1 MAVGRRV
8 GFNLARLAAAVMLG
22 AVLAGAACSED
33 VTLPEAEVVTT
44 PDVAEADAEAEA
56 EAGVS
61 SLTQDVEMS
70 IELSSTT
77 FNRIRR
83 IPIEHACPSNKTNPN
98 LGDIRD
104 GGNLS
109 PPLAWTGAPEG
120 TVSLALVMEGKEPRA
135 DEPNVHWLVWN
146 IPAEVTEL
154 PAGTPTTTLLASIGP
169 RAAQGTNSFG
179 RIGYD
184 GPCPQPINLEGQDRT
199 GGRDAV
205 SRYHFRVYA
214 LDIELDLAAGA
225 TLEELLRA
233 IDGHVLA
240 GGEIVGERVGE
251 YFRRIIGS

>member
-1 MAVGRRV
+1 M
-8 GFNLARLAAAVMLG
+8 
-22 AVLAGAACSED
+22 
-33 VTLPEAEVVTT
+33 TT
-44 PDVAEADAEAEA
+44 PDVAEA

-70 IELSSTT
+70 IELSSTA

-120 TVSLALVMEGKEPRA
+120 TVSLAMVMEGIEPRA

-169 RAAQGTNSFG
+169 GPHRAQTALGGSATTGPAPSRSTSRD
-179 RIGYD
+179 RIGQEEGTRSAVTTSGSTRWTSSSIWPPAPLSRSYC
-184 GPCPQPINLEGQDRT
+184 GPSTDT
-199 GGRDAV
+199 
-205 SRYHFRVYA
+205 FW
-214 LDIELDLAAGA
+214 LAARSWESGSA
-225 TLEELLRA
+225 STS
-233 IDGHVLA
+233 DG
-240 GGEIVGERVGE
+240 
-251 YFRRIIGS
+251 S

>member
-1 MAVGRRV
+1 MAVGR
-8 GFNLARLAAAVMLG
+8 GLGLKLASLAAVALLG
-22 AVLAGAACSED
+22 VALAGVACSED
-33 VTLPEAEVVTT
+33 ATPPEAEAETT
-44 PDVAEADAEAEA
+44 PDVAEAGAR
-56 EAGVS
+56 VS
-61 SLTQDVEMS
+61 SLVQDVEMS
-70 IELSSTT
+70 IELSSTA

-98 LGDIRD
+98 LGDIRN

-109 PPLAWTGAPEG
+109 PPLAWTGVPEG

-135 DEPNVHWLVWN
+135 GENNVHWLLWN
-146 IPAEVTEL
+146 IPAEVGEL
-154 PAGTPTTTLLASIGP
+154 PAGTPTTTQPASVGP
-169 RAAQGTNSFG
+169 RAAQGANSFG

-184 GPCPQPINLEGQDRT
+184 GPCPQPINLEGRDRT

-205 SRYHFRVYA
+205 SRYFFQIYA
-214 LDIELDLAAGA
+214 LDTELDLAPGA

-240 GGEIVGERVGE
+240 GGELVGERVGE

>member
-1 MAVGRRV
+1 MAVGHRA
-8 GFNLARLAAAVMLG
+8 GFKLARLAAAVMLG

-44 PDVAEADAEAEA
+44 PDVAEA

-70 IELSSTT
+70 IELSSTA

-109 PPLAWTGAPEG
+109 PPLAWTGVPEG

>member
-1 MAVGRRV
+1 MAAAV
-8 GFNLARLAAAVMLG
+8 LLAAAF
-22 AVLAGAACSED
+22 AGAACSAGGSSPE
-33 VTLPEAEVVTT
+33 PEAGAA
-44 PDVAEADAEAEA
+44 PDAAETR
-56 EAGVS
+56 VS

-70 IELSSTT
+70 IELSSTA

-98 LGDIRD
+98 LGDIRN

-109 PPLAWTGAPEG
+109 PPLAWTGIPDG
-120 TVSLALVMEGKEPRA
+120 TVSLALVVEGKEPRA
-135 DEPNVHWLVWN
+135 GEDNVHWLLWN
-146 IPAEVTEL
+146 IPVDVSEL
-154 PAGTPTTTLLASIGP
+154 PAGTPATTQPASIGP
-169 RAAQGTNSFG
+169 RATQGANSFG

-184 GPCPQPINLEGQDRT
+184 GPCPQPINLEGRDRT

-205 SRYHFRVYA
+205 SRYFFRIYA
-214 LDIELDLAAGA
+214 LDTELDLASGA

-240 GGEIVGERVGE
+240 GGELVGERVGE

>member
-8 GFNLARLAAAVMLG
+8 GFNLAGLGIAAAVMLG

-44 PDVAEADAEAEA
+44 PDVAEA

-120 TVSLALVMEGKEPRA
+120 TVSLAMVMEGIEPRA

-169 RAAQGTNSFG
+169 RATQGTNSFG

-214 LDIELDLAAGA
+214 LDIELDLAPGA
-225 TLEELLRA
+225 TLEELIRA
-233 IDGHVLA
+233 MDGHVLA

>member
-1 MAVGRRV
+1 M
-8 GFNLARLAAAVMLG
+8 
-22 AVLAGAACSED
+22 AGAACSGD
-33 VTLPEAEVVTT
+33 ASSPEAEVVTT
-44 PDVAEADAEAEA
+44 PDVAEADADAEA
-56 EAGVS
+56 EVS

-70 IELSSTT
+70 IELSSTA

-120 TVSLALVMEGKEPRA
+120 TVSLVLVMEGIEPRA

-169 RAAQGTNSFG
+169 RADTGHKQLRENRLRRALPPADQPRGTG
-179 RIGYD
+179 
-184 GPCPQPINLEGQDRT
+184 
-199 GGRDAV
+199 
-205 SRYHFRVYA
+205 
-214 LDIELDLAAGA
+214 
-225 TLEELLRA
+225 
-233 IDGHVLA
+233 
-240 GGEIVGERVGE
+240 
-251 YFRRIIGS
+251 

>member
-8 GFNLARLAAAVMLG
+8 GFNPAGLGIAPALMLV
-22 AVLAGAACSED
+22 AVLAGAACSGD
-33 VTLPEAEVVTT
+33 ASSPEAEVVTT
-44 PDVAEADAEAEA
+44 PDVAETGA
-56 EAGVS
+56 S
-61 SLTQDVEMS
+61 SLTQDVEMR
-70 IELSSTT
+70 IELSSTA

-104 GGNLS
+104 GANLS

-135 DEPNVHWLVWN
+135 GEPNVHWLVWN

-154 PAGTPTTTLLASIGP
+154 PSGTPTTNLLASIGP

-184 GPCPQPINLEGQDRT
+184 GPCPEPINLEGQDRT

-214 LDIELDLAAGA
+214 LDTELDLAPA
-225 TLEELLRA
+225 LPWK
-233 IDGHVLA
+233 
-240 GGEIVGERVGE
+240 
-251 YFRRIIGS
+251 S

>member
-8 GFNLARLAAAVMLG
+8 GFNPAGPGIAAALMLV

-33 VTLPEAEVVTT
+33 ASPPEAVAGTT
-44 PDVAEADAEAEA
+44 PNAAETGA
-56 EAGVS
+56 S
-61 SLTQDVEMS
+61 SLPQDVEMS
-70 IELSSTT
+70 IELSSTA

-154 PAGTPTTTLLASIGP
+154 PSGTPTTTLLASIGP

-184 GPCPQPINLEGQDRT
+184 GPCPEPINLEGQDRT
-199 GGRDAV
+199 GGRDAL

-214 LDIELDLAAGA
+214 LDTELDLAPGA
-225 TLEELLRA
+225 TLEELIRA
-233 IDGHVLA
+233 MDGHVLA
-240 GGEIVGERVGE
+240 GGEVVGERVGE

>member
-1 MAVGRRV
+1 MAVGRTV
-8 GFNLARLAAAVMLG
+8 GFNLAGLAAALMLV
-22 AVLAGAACSED
+22 AALAGAACSGD
-33 VTLPEAEVVTT
+33 ASSPEAEVVTT
-44 PDVAEADAEAEA
+44 PDVADAEADA

-70 IELSSTT
+70 IELSSTA

-98 LGDIRD
+98 LGEIRD

-120 TVSLALVMEGKEPRA
+120 TVSLVLVMEGIEPRA

-169 RAAQGTNSFG
+169 RATQGTNSFG

-225 TLEELLRA
+225 TLEELLRT